1 MVYWL
6 QLFWIQKLMKLRT
19 KIPDTSGLVSTTVLN
34 TQIGEVENKIPCVSG
49 FVKKTD
55 YDAKIKDCNKF
66 TSDILGVKVK
76 QKELVNKS
84 DINKKPINSNKKV
97 TSNKTK
103 HRSWQKTNWS
113 NKKRW
118 TNIKKEYYF
127 LLGRMYFTDDVF
139 FSFCSNA

>member
-34 TQIGEVENKIPCVSG
+34 TKIGEVESKIPCVSG
-49 FVKKTD
+49 FVKKID

-103 HRSWQKTNWS
+103 HIEAD
-113 NKKRW
+113 KKLTDLTKNVEQISRK
-118 TNIKKEYYF
+118 NII
-127 LLGRMYFTDDVF
+127 
-139 FSFCSNA
+139 FC